1 MKSVPSLKGIILLSS
16 TTYLLILSSQL
27 MCKLADLQPALGYQ
41 PPSTMTR
48 ARGAIAGLGQAGA
61 GKARSKDRAKR
72 CSPRPRKPGLRL
84 SPLRW
89 KTPWGENR
97 GGTPIDVRL
106 PLLEVRPYPSGTA
119 EYHLRL
125 SAFRLRHFFVLSCS
139 SLPGKRREAP
149 SSTKSPGNPCGS
161 HAYEALPPAFCMLQ
175 LRMDHRQRRPKDAVL
190 RTAKP
195 GGDGF

>member
-1 MKSVPSLKGIILLSS
+1 
-16 TTYLLILSSQL
+16 
-27 MCKLADLQPALGYQ
+27 
-41 PPSTMTR
+41 MTR

-89 KTPWGENR
+89 KSPWGENR

-161 HAYEALPPAFCMLQ
+161 HAYEALPPALCARHLS
-175 LRMDHRQRRPKDAVL
+175 MDHRQRRPKDAGPARSRSRPPPSRRRRL
-190 RTAKP
+190 NPFAIPPAGAPGHLNQSGAKDFLCW
-195 GGDGF
+195 GSVCVRVCV